1 MTTGTANAAGEG
13 VVIAGGGLAAQ
24 RCAETLRRL
33 GYEGR
38 VRMVC
43 AEPHLPYDRP
53 PLSKAV
59 LGDPAADDSVGFRPA
74 EWYPNKAIE
83 ALRGIAASGLD
94 PAAHRLAL
102 GDGSAVHY
110 EQLVIATGAKP
121 RTLPAFAGY
130 ENVSTLRTL
139 EDSRAIRELL
149 AARTRLLIIGAG
161 FIGQEVASGARAAG
175 VEVTVIE
182 AEPLPLHGILG
193 REIGEWFAALH
204 RGEGVD
210 LVLGHTVAQIHGAN
224 RVEAVTL
231 DDGRRVEA
239 DHVLIGIGVVPDL
252 DWLAGAGLP
261 TTGIPTDEGGRSEL
275 PDVYAAGDAAAF
287 FDAFLGRHA
296 LSGHWES
303 AGRQGAAVAH
313 AIIGRPPP
321 TPAVSSFWSDQ
332 YGTRIQY
339 LGHAQLADRV
349 TLDGDPDAR
358 DFTAVYTRDGEPVAA
373 LAVGRPHT
381 LPDLRDRLRHLT
393 ERPPE

>member
-1 MTTGTANAAGEG
+1 MTTEAANGAGAG

-59 LGDPAADDSVGFRPA
+59 LGDAAAEDSVAFRPA
-74 EWYPNKAIE
+74 DWYSGKAIE
-83 ALRGIAASGLD
+83 ALRGVAASALD
-94 PAAHRLAL
+94 AGAHRLAL
-102 GDGSAVHY
+102 SDGSAIHY
-110 EQLVIATGAKP
+110 DQLVVATGAKP
-121 RTLPAFAGY
+121 RMLPAFAEY
-130 ENVSTLRTL
+130 DNVSTLRTL

-149 AARTRLLIIGAG
+149 AARARLLIIGAG

-175 VEVTVIE
+175 AEVTVIE

-204 RGEGVD
+204 RGEGVE
-210 LVLGHTVAQIHGAN
+210 LVLGQTVAQIHGAS
-224 RVEAVTL
+224 RVQAVTL
-231 DDGRRVEA
+231 DEGRRVAA
-239 DHVLIGIGVVPDL
+239 DHVLIAIGVVAEL
-252 DWLAGAGLP
+252 DWLAGSGLP
-261 TTGIPTDEGGRSEL
+261 AAGIPTDAGGRSEL

-313 AIIGRPPP
+313 AIVGRPLP
-321 TPAVSSFWSDQ
+321 TPALSSFWSDQ

-349 TLDGDPDAR
+349 TLDGDRDAR

-373 LAVGRPHT
+373 LVVGRPQA
-381 LPDLRDRLRHLT
+381 LPDLRDRLRYLT

>member
-1 MTTGTANAAGEG
+1 MTSARADGVGEG

-43 AEPHLPYDRP
+43 AERHLPYDRP

-59 LGDPAADDSVGFRPA
+59 LGDPAAEGSIGFRPA
-74 EWYPNKAIE
+74 EWYSDKAVE
-83 ALRGIAASGLD
+83 PLLGVAASGLD
-94 PAAHRLAL
+94 APVRRLAL
-102 GDGSAVHY
+102 SDGSAIHY
-110 EQLVIATGAKP
+110 EQLVVATGAKP
-121 RTLPAFAGY
+121 RTLPAFAHHA
-130 ENVSTLRTL
+130 NVGTLRTL

-149 AARTRLLIIGAG
+149 GAGTRLLIVGAG
-161 FIGQEVASGARAAG
+161 FIGQEVAAGARRAD
-175 VEVTVIE
+175 VEVTVVE

-210 LVLGHTVAQIHGAN
+210 LVLGHTVAQIHGEA

-231 DDGRRVEA
+231 DDGRRVET

-252 DWLAGAGLP
+252 DWLAGCGLP

-275 PDVYAAGDAAAF
+275 PDIYAAGDAAAF

-303 AGRQGAAVAH
+303 AGRQGAAVAN
-313 AIIGRPPP
+313 AILGRPAPAA
-321 TPAVSSFWSDQ
+321 AVSSFWSDQ

-349 TLDGDPDAR
+349 TLDGDPGAR
-358 DFTAVYTRDGEPVAA
+358 DFTAVYSRDGEPVAA
-373 LAVGRPHT
+373 LVVGRPQA
-381 LPDLRDRLRHLT
+381 LPELRDRLQYLT
-393 ERPPE
+393 ERPPG

>member
-1 MTTGTANAAGEG
+1 MTTATTNTGEG

-24 RCAETLRRL
+24 RCTETLRRL

-43 AEPHLPYDRP
+43 AERHLPYDRP

-59 LGDPAADDSVGFRPA
+59 LGDPAAEDSVGFRAA
-74 EWYPNKAIE
+74 EWYQDKAVE
-83 ALRGIAASGLD
+83 ALRGVAAVGLD
-94 PAAHRLAL
+94 PGAHRLAL
-102 GDGSAVHY
+102 SDGRAVGY
-110 EQLVIATGAKP
+110 EQLVVATGAKP
-121 RTLPAFAGY
+121 RMLPAFAGY
-130 ENVSTLRTL
+130 ENVSTLRTI

-149 AARTRLLIIGAG
+149 AASARLLIIGAG

-175 VEVTVIE
+175 VEVTVVE
-182 AEPLPLHGILG
+182 AEPLPLHAILG

-204 RGEGVD
+204 RGEGVE
-210 LVLGHTVAQIHGAN
+210 LVLGHTAAQIHGAN

-231 DDGRRVEA
+231 DDGRRVET
-239 DHVLIGIGVVPDL
+239 DHVLVAIGVVPDL

-303 AGRQGAAVAH
+303 AGRQGAVVAN
-313 AIIGRPPP
+313 AIMDRELP

-349 TLDGDPDAR
+349 TLDGDPGAR
-358 DFTAVYTRDGEPVAA
+358 DFTAVYTRRGEPVAA
-373 LAVGRPHT
+373 LVVGRPQA
-381 LPDLRDRLRHLT
+381 LADLRDRLRYLT
-393 ERPPE
+393 ERPPG

>member
-1 MTTGTANAAGEG
+1 MSTGTSSAAGEG

-53 PLSKAV
+53 PLSKAA
-59 LGDPAADDSVGFRPA
+59 LRDPAAAESVGFRSA
-74 EWYPNKAIE
+74 DWYQDKAIE
-83 ALRGIAASGLD
+83 ALRGVAASGLD
-94 PAAHRLAL
+94 AAAHRVAL
-102 GDGSAVHY
+102 SDGSTLHY

-121 RTLPAFAGY
+121 RMLAAFAGY
-130 ENVSTLRTL
+130 ENVGTLRTL
-139 EDSRAIRELL
+139 EDSRAISELL
-149 AARTRLLIIGAG
+149 AAGVRLLIVGAG
-161 FIGQEVASGARAAG
+161 FIGQEVASGARSAG
-175 VEVTVIE
+175 VEVTVVE

-210 LVLGHTVAQIHGAN
+210 LVLGQSVAQIHGGD

-231 DDGRRVEA
+231 DDGRRVET
-239 DHVLIGIGVVPDL
+239 DHVLIGIGVVADL
-252 DWLAGAGLP
+252 DWLAGSGLP
-261 TTGIPTDEGGRSEL
+261 AAGIPTDAGGRSEL

-313 AIIGRPPP
+313 AIMDRDLP

-349 TLDGDPDAR
+349 TLDGDPGER
-358 DFTAVYTRDGEPVAA
+358 DFTAVYTREGEPVAA
-373 LAVGRPHT
+373 LVVGRPQA
-381 LPDLRDRLRHLT
+381 LPELRDRLRYTT
-393 ERPPE
+393 ERPPG

>member
-1 MTTGTANAAGEG
+1 M
-13 VVIAGGGLAAQ
+13 VIAGGGLAAQ

-59 LGDPAADDSVGFRPA
+59 LGDPAAEDSVGFRAA
-74 EWYPNKAIE
+74 EWYPDKAIE
-83 ALRGIAASGLD
+83 VLRGVAAIGLD
-94 PAAHRLAL
+94 PAARRLAL
-102 GDGSAVHY
+102 SEGRAVGY
-110 EQLVIATGAKP
+110 EQLVVASGAKP
-121 RTLPAFAGY
+121 RTLPAFAGF

-149 AARTRLLIIGAG
+149 AARARLLIIGAG

-175 VEVTVIE
+175 VEVTVVE
-182 AEPLPLHGILG
+182 AEPLPLHAVLG

-204 RGEGVD
+204 RGEGVE
-210 LVLGHTVAQIHGAN
+210 LVLGHTAAQIHGAN

-231 DDGRRVEA
+231 DDGRRVET
-239 DHVLIGIGVVPDL
+239 DHVLIGIGVSPDL
-252 DWLAGAGLP
+252 DWLAGCGLP
-261 TTGIPTDEGGRSEL
+261 TTGIPTDAGGRSEL
-275 PDVYAAGDAAAF
+275 PGVYAAGDAAAF

-303 AGRQGAAVAH
+303 AGRQGAMVAN
-313 AIIGRPPP
+313 AIMDRELPA
-321 TPAVSSFWSDQ
+321 PAVSSFWSDQ

-349 TLDGDPDAR
+349 TLDGDPGAR
-358 DFTAVYTRDGEPVAA
+358 DFTAVYTRRGEPVAA
-373 LAVGRPHT
+373 LVVGRPQA
-381 LPDLRDRLRHLT
+381 LGELRDRLRYLT
-393 ERPPE
+393 ERPPG